1 MWLPLGLLG
10 SPGQEGLPAVWSPE
24 NVLRGRF
31 WLILGCLRAVLILG
45 TILGRLGVIL
55 GAHALS

>member
-1 MWLPLGLLG
+1 MGLLS